1 MVFRL
6 LIVCTGNV
14 CRSPMAAQLLRGRL
28 GVLDGV
34 EIMTAGTGALVGE
47 RMTAQAAAIAR
58 RLGASEADVSEHR
71 ARQLEPWMLREVDL
85 VLALARSHRRE
96 ILELEPSTTRRTFT
110 LRELAHISRCE
121 GGIRNGGAGDNDG
134 CDERLRSGI
143 ARAAAFRGVV
153 PPFVR
158 VEDADVVDPY
168 RRSDAV
174 YEESAAQIAS
184 AVDEVGW
191 FLRGTVG
198 VPA

>member
-28 GVLDGV
+28 GMLEGV
-34 EIMTAGTGALVGE
+34 EIMSAGTEALVGE
-47 RMTAQAAAIAR
+47 PMTAQAAAIAR
-58 RLGASEADVSEHR
+58 RLGASVADVSEHR

-96 ILELEPSTTRRTFT
+96 ILDLEPSTTRRTFT
-110 LRELAHISRCE
+110 VREFAHISRSE
-121 GGIRNGGAGDNDG
+121 SGIVHGGAGTDG
-134 CDERLRSGI
+134 SDERLRSGI

-153 PPFVR
+153 PPFAR

-174 YEESAAQIAS
+174 YEESAAQIES
-184 AVDEVGW
+184 AVDEVGR

>member
-28 GVLDGV
+28 GMLEGV
-34 EIMTAGTGALVGE
+34 EITTAGTQALVGE
-47 RMTAQAAAIAR
+47 PMTAQAAAIAH
-58 RLGASEADVSEHR
+58 RLGASETDVSEHR
-71 ARQLEPWMLREVDL
+71 ARQLDPWMLREVDL
-85 VLALARSHRRE
+85 VLALARIHRRD
-96 ILELEPSTTRRTFT
+96 ILDLEPSTTRRTFT
-110 LRELAHISRCE
+110 LREFAHISRSE
-121 GGIRNGGAGDNDG
+121 DSIRHGGADDANGS
-134 CDERLRSGI
+134 DERLRSGI

-158 VEDADVVDPY
+158 AEDADVVDPY

-174 YEESAAQIAS
+174 YEESAAQIVS
-184 AVDEVGW
+184 AVDEVSR
-191 FLRGTVG
+191 FLRATVG

>member
-121 GGIRNGGAGDNDG
+121 GGIRNGGAGDTDG
-134 CDERLRSGI
+134 SDERLRSGI

-153 PPFVR
+153 PPFIR

>member
-110 LRELAHISRCE
+110 LRELAHISRSE
-121 GGIRNGGAGDNDG
+121 GGIRNGGAGDTDG
-134 CDERLRSGI
+134 SDERLRSGI

-184 AVDEVGW
+184 AVDEVGR